1 MNIVS
6 TKQNIKQWAIKN
18 KRIVVIVPIVLLLFY
33 WVANSGTKDLKNLN
47 QFVKADNLTE
57 TGKDVEI
64 LYTEK
69 GKAKAKIVTDEL
81 TRYIG
86 QEGITEFKKGLK
98 IYFFD
103 SEGKVENQMSAN
115 YGKAYEAEEE
125 LYARDNVVIVN
136 TKGDTLNTEELTWKR
151 KDKKIYSNKFV
162 KITTA
167 EEIIF
172 GEGLEANEDFSDYVI
187 KKVKG
192 TIKVDAEEFEKNN

>member
-1 MNIVS
+1 MNTIS
-6 TKQNIKQWAIKN
+6 IKQNILQWATKN
-18 KRIVVIVPIVLLLFY
+18 KRIVLAVPVVLLLFY
-33 WVANSGTKDLKNLN
+33 WVANSGSKDLKKLN

-69 GKAKAKIVTDEL
+69 GQAKAKIITDEL
-81 TRYIG
+81 TRHIG

-98 IYFFD
+98 IFFFD
-103 SEGKVENQMSAN
+103 AEGKVENQMSAN
-115 YGKAYEAEEE
+115 YGKAFEAEEE

-136 TKGDTLNTEELTWKR
+136 TKGETLNTEELTWKR